1 MPPESPIPGWR
12 FSARILKSSQ
22 SIGNL
27 LPTAPLVEHT
37 KVSSLEV
44 ARPQPSQLSKI
55 TAGPSPVI
63 IALLLFAATLLLY
76 VPSFNNDFVNYDD
89 GAYVTANPHVMEGVS
104 WKNIR
109 WALTATIEA
118 NWHPLTWIS
127 HMEDAQLFGTNP
139 IGHHFHSVVL
149 HALNVVLLFL
159 VLLSGT
165 GHSIRS
171 AVVAALFAVH
181 PLNVECVAWIAE
193 RKSVLSMF
201 FLLLAL
207 LAYGRYARRR
217 NWRRYSLVILFFALG
232 LAAKPMV
239 VTLPA
244 LLLLWDYW
252 PLGPAAAKFESSS
265 RPTSLWLLLEKVPL
279 FALSVASAWITLFA
293 QHAGG
298 ALGSSQALPLNLR
311 LQNAIYSYVIYLGKA
326 IWPSRLAVFYPYPE
340 ASLAE
345 WKVIAAAILILGI
358 SGIAWKK
365 RQTHP
370 YLLAGWLW
378 YLVAMVPMIGIIQV
392 GRQAMADRYAYL
404 PFVGLFIITVWGG
417 AELFAQLKLTRPIV
431 VASVAAV
438 LVAYG
443 SVTLVQ
449 LRYWRNSYSLFTH
462 ALAVTT
468 HNGIAEQNLGT
479 ALMDLGLPRIALP
492 HFEAAVQ
499 FAPTLSTAHYNLGV
513 LRQEQ
518 NQLEAAK
525 HEYQLALSYGSD
537 PKEITQTHNNLG
549 FLLMNSNDLKSAE
562 QQFTAALRL
571 EPQKQN
577 SLLGRGMTEYR
588 EKNYDAALNDLSTA
602 AKIAPFAPANFWL
615 GRTLEE
621 KGEIKA
627 AAEAYE
633 AALQLAPDMTEAQQ
647 RLTALRRP

>member
-1 MPPESPIPGWR
+1 MRNPLQP
-12 FSARILKSSQ
+12 
-22 SIGNL
+22 IGNL
-27 LPTAPLVEHT
+27 LLPTPLVEHT
-37 KVSSLEV
+37 KVSSVET
-44 ARPQPSQLSKI
+44 APPQLSHLSKI
-55 TAGPSPVI
+55 TGPSPVI
-63 IALLLFAATLLLY
+63 VGLLLFAATLLLY

-89 GAYVTANPHVMEGVS
+89 GPYVTSNAHVMEGPS
-104 WKNIR
+104 WKNVK
-109 WALTATIEA
+109 WAFTATIEA

-159 VLLSGT
+159 VLLRAT
-165 GHSIRS
+165 GYSIRS

-207 LAYGRYARRR
+207 LAYGWYANRR
-217 NWRRYSLVILFFALG
+217 NWRRYTLVILFFALG

-239 VTLPA
+239 VTLPV

-252 PLGPAAAKFESSS
+252 PLGVADSNSELHS
-265 RPTSLWLLLEKVPL
+265 RPTVLRLWLEKVPL
-279 FALSVASAWITLFA
+279 FVLSAASAWITVYA

-298 ALGSSQALPLNLR
+298 ALGSAEALPLSLR
-311 LQNAIYSYVIYLGKA
+311 IQNAAYSYAVYLEKW

-340 ASLAE
+340 ASLPV
-345 WKVIAAAILILGI
+345 WKVLGAAILILGI
-358 SGIAWKK
+358 TALAWSK
-365 RQTHP
+365 RQSHR
-370 YLLAGWLW
+370 YLLCGWLW
-378 YLVAMVPMIGIIQV
+378 FLVAMIPMIGIIQV

-404 PFVGLFIITVWGG
+404 PFVGLFVIAVWGG
-417 AELFAQLKLTRPIV
+417 AELFARLKLTPPV
-431 VASVAAV
+431 VAASVAAL

-449 LRYWRNSYSLFTH
+449 IRYWRNSYSLFTH
-462 ALAVTT
+462 TLAVTS

-479 ALMDLGLPRIALP
+479 ALMDLGLPGIALP

-513 LRQEQ
+513 LRQQQ
-518 NQLEAAK
+518 NLVDAAAN
-525 HEYQLALSYGSD
+525 EYRLALSYGSD
-537 PKEITQTHNNLG
+537 PIEIAQAHNNLG
-549 FLLMNSNDLKSAE
+549 FLLMNSHDLKSAE
-562 QQFTAALRL
+562 QQFTAALQI
-571 EPQKQN
+571 EPKKQN
-577 SLLGRGMTEYR
+577 SLLGRGMAEYQ
-588 EKNYDAALNDLSTA
+588 EKSYDAALNDLSTA
-602 AKIAPFAPANFWL
+602 AKVAPFAPADLWL

-621 KGEIKA
+621 KGDKRA

-633 AALQLAPDMTEAQQ
+633 AALQLAPGLTEAQQ
-647 RLTALRRP
+647 RLTALRELK